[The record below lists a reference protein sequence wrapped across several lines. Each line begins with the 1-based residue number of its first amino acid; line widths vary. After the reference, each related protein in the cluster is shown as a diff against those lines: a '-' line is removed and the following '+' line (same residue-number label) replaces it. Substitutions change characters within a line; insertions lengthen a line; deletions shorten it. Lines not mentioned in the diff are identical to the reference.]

1 MRSGAR
7 SAKVQSDIATLPT
20 SKVDA
25 PCKRRSISDAPVTF
39 GSLMRIDGDNALL
52 AGQYAE
58 IGERLKGSAFKL
70 SE

>member
-1 MRSGAR
+1 M
-7 SAKVQSDIATLPT
+7 
-20 SKVDA
+20 SKIDA
-25 PCKRRSISDAPVTF
+25 AYKRRSISDAPVTF
-39 GSLMRIDGDNALL
+39 GSLVRVDGDNALL